1 MTTLSP
7 HQKTPLQ
14 RKLYKTF
21 RYKWQLMLMIL
32 LPLVWYIIF
41 CYTPMY
47 GVQIAFRDYSA
58 RKGYLGSPFVGLK
71 HFERFF
77 SSYYCRDVIGNTLSI
92 SLFSLAIGFP
102 APILLAIIINE
113 LPSRVM
119 KKTLQNLTYIP
130 HFLSTVVL
138 CSMLYLFLSRE
149 YGVVNK
155 LIEMFGG
162 KATAFL
168 ENDKYFH
175 FVYVLSGVWQE
186 SGWSSIIYIAA
197 LSGIDPALY
206 EAATIDGANR
216 LQRVRH
222 ISLPGIVP
230 TIVMLLVLRMGSLMS
245 VGFEK
250 ALLLQNDLNLG
261 ASEIISTLVYKRGI
275 LKAELSFST
284 AVGLMNSVINL
295 ILIVGAN
302 TFCNHFFEEGLW

>member
-1 MTTLSP
+1 MTNLSLNR
-7 HQKTPLQ
+7 QGSLQ
-14 RKLYKTF
+14 RKLYKIF
-21 RYKWQLMLMIL
+21 RYKWQLLLMIL
-32 LPLVWYIIF
+32 LPLAWYIIF

-71 HFERFF
+71 HFQRFF
-77 SSYYCRDVIGNTLSI
+77 SSYYCGDVIWNTLSI
-92 SLFSLAIGFP
+92 SLFSLAVGFP

-113 LPSRVM
+113 LPGRVM
-119 KKTLQNLTYIP
+119 KKALQNLTYIP

-155 LIEMFGG
+155 LIEAFGG
-162 KATAFL
+162 EPTAFL
-168 ENDKYFH
+168 ENDKYFRT
-175 FVYVLSGVWQE
+175 VYVLSGVWQE

-197 LSGIDPALY
+197 LAGIDPALH
-206 EAATIDGANR
+206 EAATIDGASR

-230 TIVMLLVLRMGSLMS
+230 TIVVLLVLRMGNLMS

-250 ALLLQNDLNLG
+250 ALILQNDLNLG

-295 ILIVGAN
+295 LLIVGAN
-302 TFCNHFFEEGLW
+302 MFCNHFFEESLW